1 MAFVVVVLVVERI
14 TYLSRM
20 WLRGSA
26 MTEVQKTTNLTI
38 LETFLSI
45 SLGRETFS
53 TNVPSGYLHGEKLT
67 LTHTSQYT

>member
-38 LETFLSI
+38 LL
-45 SLGRETFS
+45 
-53 TNVPSGYLHGEKLT
+53 
-67 LTHTSQYT
+67 